1 MLNSYTFN
9 STTFNSVS
17 SGVSVIIAFDTRMY
31 ADIYINNEQLNLTV
45 DNKQMSVYVN
55 NDSCELMI
63 NGK

>member
-1 MLNSYTFN
+1 MFNSYTFN

-17 SGVSVIIAFDTRMY
+17 PGVSAIITFDTRMY

-45 DNKQMSVYVN
+45 NNKQMSITID
-55 NDSCELMI
+55 NDMCELMI